1 MLASSHLVVSRV
13 RGLVFPDFSRPLGMQ
28 VELVVPN
35 VSRALELKFE
45 LAVPGSVR
53 LPVMHVKLV
62 VYVAFRLL
70 VVPCDRRPPGMQVV
84 LVPEASVCP
93 GQQQSSMDVGGIV
106 ASEMECRGAQQSSPL
121 LSFPR
126 GASRQRIVIGVS
138 YDDP

>member
-70 VVPCDRRPPGMQVV
+70 VVPGDRRPLGMQVV
-84 LVPEASVCP
+84 LVL
-93 GQQQSSMDVGGIV
+93 DD
-106 ASEMECRGAQQSSPL
+106 CRHLFVLGSSSPL
-121 LSFPR
+121 WM
-126 GASRQRIVIGVS
+126 
-138 YDDP
+138 